1 MIRQPFHLV
10 EISPWPLTASIGA
23 LTLTTG
29 LTTWFHLHIS
39 YPLILASILI
49 IISMIQW
56 WRDVIREATFL
67 GHHTTYVTKG
77 LRWGIILFITS
88 EVLFF
93 FAFFWAFFHRRLS
106 PTQELGC
113 CWPPTGIHP
122 LNPFRVPLLN
132 TAVLL
137 ASGVTVTWAHH
148 SLIQNNRTNT
158 IQALILTISLGV
170 YFTILQA
177 GEYVEA
183 SFTIADRVYGSTFF
197 VATGFH
203 GAHVLIGSTFLFV
216 CLIRAIIHQYSSSH
230 HFGFEAA
237 AWYWHFVDVVW
248 ICLYL
253 CIYWWSSLYY
263 SVTCTKIFDILRKSA
278 ILFYINELF
287 SSYYIIFNNYIC
299 TNYNNTNHLRY
310 YHPNHSNNNLFFIR
324 IPKLIMNS
332 LSNFFNLY

>member
-10 EISPWPLTASIGA
+10 EYSPWPLTASIGA
-23 LTLTTG
+23 FTLAIG
-29 LTTWFHLHIS
+29 IASWFHNHGMWCLYIAV
-39 YPLILASILI
+39 IIIIASI
-49 IISMIQW
+49 IQW
-56 WRDVIREATFL
+56 WRDVIREATYL

-106 PTQELGC
+106 PTPELGC
-113 CWPPTGIHP
+113 AWPPTGITP
-122 LNPFRVPLLN
+122 LNPFSVPLLN

-148 SLIQNNRTNT
+148 RLLEQSRIDT
-158 IQALILTISLGV
+158 IQALVLTVALGL
-170 YFTILQA
+170 YFTFLQA
-177 GEYVEA
+177 GEYIEA
-183 SFTIADRVYGSTFF
+183 SFRIADRVYGSTFF

-203 GAHVLIGSTFLFV
+203 GAHVLIGSTFLLV
-216 CLIRAIIHQYSSSH
+216 CVNRAISHHFSTNH

-253 CIYWWSSLYY
+253 CIYWWS
-263 SVTCTKIFDILRKSA
+263 A
-278 ILFYINELF
+278 
-287 SSYYIIFNNYIC
+287 
-299 TNYNNTNHLRY
+299 
-310 YHPNHSNNNLFFIR
+310 
-324 IPKLIMNS
+324 
-332 LSNFFNLY
+332 